1 MALCGEE
8 NIPCFDV
15 PVDFPH
21 EMEILQTFQG
31 GFEDCGDLIFGELV
45 KRERKKTVLLT
56 MQWSSIVYLQLDF
69 IYRFVAQSDDI
80 RHRSSATVLHHNP
93 QICVLEIAA
102 IVLHHI
108 RTVKIQE
115 NSNCIVGKCF
125 I

>member
-1 MALCGEE
+1 MAFCIEE
-8 NIPCFDV
+8 NISCFDV
-15 PVDFPH
+15 PVDFSH

-45 KRERKKTVLLT
+45 KTEKKTVLLS
-56 MQWSSIVYLQLDF
+56 MQLSSVVYLQLYF
-69 IYRFVAQSDDI
+69 IYRFIAQSDDI

-115 NSNCIVGKCF
+115 NSNYSVGKCF